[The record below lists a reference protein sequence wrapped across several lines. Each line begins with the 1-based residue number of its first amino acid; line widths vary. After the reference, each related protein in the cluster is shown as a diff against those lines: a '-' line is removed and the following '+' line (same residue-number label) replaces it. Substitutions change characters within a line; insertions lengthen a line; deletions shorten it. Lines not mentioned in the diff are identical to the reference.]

1 MANVKISNFALV
13 TNGAGSKPDVRNLSA
28 IAGVEG
34 AANAKISG
42 TELVSSVINS
52 NNSGAAVVVPHRVTF
67 YGPTGEDLGGSEN
80 FSWDNTTATLSV
92 NNLSGGPV
100 VGRLNLTHEKIEQLN
115 DSGLTIE
122 SDASITIQNAPGIL
136 NSFHI
141 PNANTQNDGFQMWYD
156 SGNSK
161 HYITGSAGTDGYIR
175 FSQQNGEL
183 EMGDGNLVSLA
194 SSSGSDLELKVGSN
208 SDDLRVYLGTT
219 GPSIGDVLAV
229 GGLDGNTGLME
240 WTTPSSGV
248 GTLQQVLNA
257 GNTAEEDP
265 AAPSPLTGKINL
277 VDTGGKDVT
286 FEPNGI
292 TNNSTNALEIDGVNG
307 ILTLTSDQKVN
318 IVAPTGG
325 LAVNDTGQN
334 VVLSANSTED
344 LQLNINGTGDLQVYL
359 GTAEPAPAVG
369 DVLAAKNTSGGL
381 EWITPSSGG
390 GGGITTLT
398 AGATTSW
405 DYTNGENAIW
415 TPTVTTPN
423 ANQLSMTN
431 VPAGAR
437 GALKII
443 PTNTTDF
450 LLPANSKAASGDITI
465 SGVNPSIL
473 YYFYDGSTFYWFAK
487 TNMIDPIYLPNVSKA
502 NLLALYAPSS
512 YEGSEGN
519 VDNGSAWPNSYTQNN
534 LLGDLTAVNTDTT
547 ANFDIRFTARDDAS
561 NTPAHFFLG
570 EDGANNQ
577 GWFNIASA
585 LGGNVNIGS
594 WTGAMWFQTVT
605 GTNTSYNGLMDPDK
619 DDDDAIYV
627 YQRRIYIEGPGIY
640 TNFPALVDAGE
651 AGNDNAFDLQ
661 DEWIYL
667 SCAFNYDAASPTDS
681 TIDFVI
687 GCQATLDNAGGT
699 IVGFDG
705 TNISIGSD
713 GTYKESVTVTLAADT
728 WNDFA
733 YGASVTTGGTVY
745 EFEGKIALAAVYS
758 TNLSNTLAV
767 QNWNATKEF
776 YYIT

>member
-13 TNGAGSKPDVRNLSA
+13 SNGAGSKPDVRNLSA

-52 NNSGAAVVVPHRVTF
+52 NNSGQAVVVPHRVTF

-115 DSGLTIE
+115 DSGLSIE

-292 TNNSTNALEIDGVNG
+292 TNNSTNAIEIDGNNG
-307 ILTLTSDQKVN
+307 ILTLTSAQKVN

-359 GTAEPAPAVG
+359 GTAEPAPSVG

-381 EWITPSSGG
+381 EWKTISSGG
-390 GGGITTLT
+390 GGGYQTLT
-398 AGATTSW
+398 PGASVTWAAGSGLSAELTPSVTS
-405 DYTNGENAIW
+405 
-415 TPTVTTPN
+415 TPN
-423 ANQLSMTN
+423 TISMTGFS
-431 VPAGAR
+431 AGDS

-443 PTNTTDF
+443 PTTTSAF
-450 LLPANSKAASGDITI
+450 RLPSNSKAAGGDIDI
-465 SGVNPSIL
+465 SKSNPSVL
-473 YYFYDGSTFYWFAK
+473 EYFYDGTNFYWWPEA
-487 TNMIDPIYLPNVSKA
+487 NMIDPIYFPVINETGLVAFYVPNTYTGGAGNVS
-502 NLLALYAPSS
+502 S
-512 YEGSEGN
+512 
-519 VDNGSAWPNSYTQNN
+519 GSAWVNSYTSNT
-534 LLGDLTAVNTDTT
+534 LIGDLTRQGTD
-547 ANFDIRFTARDDAS
+547 ADDVQFVERDDATS
-561 NTPAHFFLG
+561 TPAHFVLG
-570 EDGANNQ
+570 SDGTSTGYFDRATNLNTTSF
-577 GWFNIASA
+577 GAD
-585 LGGNVNIGS
+585 
-594 WTGAMWFQTVT
+594 WTGVIWVLANSDTSL
-605 GTNTSYNGLMDPDK
+605 TSYGALMDGDK
-619 DDDDAIYV
+619 DDDEAMYMNDRRLCLYTTGGDYIYS
-627 YQRRIYIEGPGIY
+627 
-640 TNFPALVDAGE
+640 NFPALVNAGGT
-651 AGNDNAFDLQ
+651 GNDNAFDLQ
-661 DEWIYL
+661 DELVYFGL
-667 SCAFNYDAASPTDS
+667 SLDESEDEITFY
-681 TIDFVI
+681 I
-687 GCQATLDNAGGT
+687 GCQATFDAASST

-705 TNISIGSD
+705 SNISIDANGL
-713 GTYKESVTVTLAADT
+713 YKETVSATLGEDAWNNFILGAASGGS
-728 WNDFA
+728 FH
-733 YGASVTTGGTVY
+733 YEGAIGM
-745 EFEGKIALAAVYS
+745 AAVYNQ
-758 TNLSNTLAV
+758 TTDIATHT
-767 QNWNATKEF
+767 QNWNNTREY